1 MDADRLLSLAVTVA
15 SEHNLQGVLQTI
27 VQGLA
32 SHPGVALARIWL
44 LLPGDICDSCF
55 LRDECHDRT
64 QCLHLVASAGT
75 PIHSQEED
83 WSLLNGH
90 FRRIPMNA
98 YVAGYVGA
106 TGKAILIQDIAS
118 DHLDLARPG
127 WVHLEGIRS
136 IAAHPLIS
144 SRDRVLGVLGI
155 LTREPVDERAFSWLG
170 TFANQAA
177 VAISNTRAFE
187 ELDRAHEALRESG
200 ARSSAILDTS
210 LDCIV
215 TTNHEGRILE
225 FNQAAEKTFG
235 YRRAEV
241 VGKLLAETIVPES
254 MRDRRSH
261 ELTRIVEAGESQL
274 LGRRME
280 LIARRADGSEFPIE
294 LAMSRVALPGPPMFT
309 GFIRDITERKRAEAE
324 VARLRR
330 QLELENAYLSGQVKD
345 GLACGD
351 VVGTSPAFLEV
362 LRQVDMV
369 ARTDAAVLITGES
382 GTGKELAARAI
393 HERSSR
399 RGKPL
404 VTVNCASVPRELF
417 ESEFFGHVKGAF
429 TGAVRDR
436 IGRFHLADGGT
447 IFLDEVGEIPLELQS
462 KLLRVLQDQQVQ
474 RVGEDQV
481 RQLDVRVIAATN
493 HNLKEECEA
502 GRFRRDLYYRL
513 SVFPIELPPLRDRSE
528 DIRLLATHFLELAA
542 RRLNCPI
549 AALTDQALEQLTAH
563 DWPGNIRELRNVI
576 ERALILSQ
584 HGLLRIDVVLG
595 TGPACAP
602 SGQRRRADSV
612 VEALGH
618 SAGSKVLSQAE
629 LAHQER
635 DNIIAALEQADWRIS
650 GIGGAAEILGVK
662 PTTLASRLKRF
673 GIERPGPVS
682 SSSLTNRRWRSH
694 ERSSPHDAS

>member
-1 MDADRLLSLAVTVA
+1 MMDADRLLSLAVAVA
-15 SEHNLQGVLQTI
+15 AERNLQDVLQTI
-27 VQGLA
+27 VRGLA

-55 LRDECHDRT
+55 LRDECNDRT
-64 QCLHLVASAGT
+64 HCLHLVASAGT

-83 WSLLNGH
+83 WSLLSGH

-118 DHLDLARPG
+118 DHLQLARPE

-136 IAAHPLIS
+136 IAAHPFIS
-144 SRDRVLGVLGI
+144 CDRVLGVLGI
-155 LTREPVDERAFSWLG
+155 LTREPIDERAFAWLG

-187 ELDRAHEALRESG
+187 ELERAHEALRESG
-200 ARSSAILDTS
+200 ARSSAILETS

-215 TTNHEGRILE
+215 TANHEGRILE

-241 VGKLLAETIVPES
+241 IGKLLAETIIPET

-261 ELTRIVEAGESQL
+261 GLTRIVEAGESQL
-274 LGRRME
+274 LGSRIE

-294 LAMSRVALPGPPMFT
+294 LAMSRVALPGPPIFT
-309 GFIRDITERKRAEAE
+309 GFIRDITERKRAEEE

-330 QLELENAYLSGQVKD
+330 QLELENAYLNEQVKER
-345 GLACGD
+345 LTFTET
-351 VVGTSPAFLEV
+351 VGTSPAFLEV
-362 LRQVDMV
+362 LQQVDMV

-399 RGKPL
+399 RGRPL

-436 IGRFHLADGGT
+436 IGRFQLADGGT

-513 SVFPIELPPLRDRSE
+513 SVFPIELPPLRNRSE
-528 DIRLLATHFLELAA
+528 DIPLLAMHFLDVAA
-542 RRLNCPI
+542 RRLNCPNV
-549 AALTDQALEQLTAH
+549 ALTDQALEQLMAYG
-563 DWPGNIRELRNVI
+563 WPGNIRELRNVI

-584 HGLLRIDVVLG
+584 HGPLRIDLVLG
-595 TGPACAP
+595 NSAAVASSRQT
-602 SGQRRRADSV
+602 RRADDV
-612 VEALGH
+612 VEAPGH
-618 SAGSKVLSQAE
+618 SAGSKVLSQVE
-629 LAHQER
+629 LARHER

-673 GIERPGPVS
+673 GIERPVRF
-682 SSSLTNRRWRSH
+682 L
-694 ERSSPHDAS
+694 PHR